1 MNHQTDSARCLTVI
15 IPVYNEADTIETLL
29 ERVLAQPAVR
39 EVLVVDDASADGTR
53 DKLLPWPAR
62 DSRIRLFHHAANR
75 GKGAAIR
82 TALPAVTSPW
92 VLIQDADL
100 EYDPQDYETLLEPA
114 RNGLAEVVY
123 GSRFAG
129 PGWRQSLKL
138 HTLQNRLLT
147 AVSNFASG
155 LRLSDSATCYK
166 LFRSDL
172 LKALTLKEDRF
183 GFCPEVTAKLARAGV
198 RIQEVPVRYRGRTH
212 AAGKKLR
219 FRDGLSALR
228 CILVYNCR
236 P

>member
-1 MNHQTDSARCLTVI
+1 
-15 IPVYNEADTIETLL
+15 
-29 ERVLAQPAVR
+29 
-39 EVLVVDDASADGTR
+39 
-53 DKLLPWPAR
+53 
-62 DSRIRLFHHAANR
+62 HHASNR

-82 TALPAVTSPW
+82 TALPSITSPW

-100 EYDPQDYETLLEPA
+100 EYDPQDYETLLAPV

-129 PGWRQSLKL
+129 TGWRQSLKL

-147 AVSNFASG
+147 AVSNLPSG

-172 LKALTLKEDRF
+172 LKGLTLKENRF

-198 RIQEVPVRYRGRTH
+198 RIHEVPVRYQGRTH
-212 AAGKKLR
+212 AEGKKLR
-219 FRDGLSALR
+219 LRDGLSALR